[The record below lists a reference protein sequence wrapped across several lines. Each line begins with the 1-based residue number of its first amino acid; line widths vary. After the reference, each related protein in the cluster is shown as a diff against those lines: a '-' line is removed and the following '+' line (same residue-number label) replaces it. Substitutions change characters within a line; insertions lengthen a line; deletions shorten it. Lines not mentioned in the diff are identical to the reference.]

1 MQVYNNFDLTDYNSY
16 RLKSK
21 CKTAY
26 FPESEDDVV
35 ALYKSNKR
43 SFYCSEVVIILF
55 YLKLT
60 MMKISS
66 SSMVILIKLMLM

>member
-26 FPESEDDVV
+26 FPENKNDVV
-35 ALYKSNKR
+35 ELYKSNKT
-43 SFYCSEVVIILF
+43 FIL
-55 YLKLT
+55 LWKW
-60 MMKISS
+60 S
-66 SSMVILIKLMLM
+66 